1 MAYDAT
7 AKAVGIKAIGTVE
20 SSFDYTAINYAD
32 PITVGVM
39 QWFGTRASAL
49 LRRMRGQQAVMV
61 SERTN
66 FCQDPGTAR
75 ADYWASTAA
84 TQTATVGGS
93 ATPYV
98 QIRHTATGALVLRV
112 GPTEKFPVREGD
124 TISFSARVSTQV
136 DADIQ
141 VWFVAENGAVSNGA
155 SRGPV
160 VSMKAADPYATVTH
174 SVKVAGNGT
183 MLCLIRTVDTVGQ
196 NATFRVNSPIITINK
211 PVLPFFSGAT
221 TSTATNKYA
230 WLGAAGASY
239 STETVYGS
247 AGGQWTGVAQS
258 INDALD
264 QHNDNDNWWTD
275 RFLTRA
281 EGESLRPM
289 LNANKAIQNA
299 QAIEDMESYK
309 KSAVSLGIDPEGN
322 TKMML
327 LFFTALHQSPARA
340 RRLIAT
346 IGPSSS
352 FQRLHE
358 ALLSEE
364 VFGRYKTRYNTAY
377 SIIDAMDPSGV
388 DTTPPPTTE
397 PVDPGNG
404 PDTTP
409 EPPTGGVQPVGDVRR
424 VTMVGDNLHIR
435 TKTGLNVA
443 RLMPQGEWM
452 VGGKAAGTTPVTP
465 LPPEPA
471 PEVPLPPEG
480 GSGPSQGDL
489 EALVRFMTDRIGK
502 YAYSQGGTRMEP
514 DRNNYTDC
522 SGLVRYAYQKVFGI
536 EVGTYTVEQ
545 LGRGTRILQG
555 SGSIDETKLRIGD
568 LILYNWSGGRSS
580 VDHVEMYIGNSQ
592 VCGHGGPGNGPTTK
606 TLQGM
611 ATKALDWYVNRYV

>member
-49 LRRMRGQQAVMV
+49 LRRMRGQQAVLV

-66 FCQDPGTAR
+66 FIKDPLMTDQTYWRAPTSQQITGGGTTGYMNVR
-75 ADYWASTAA
+75 SAST
-84 TQTATVGGS
+84 
-93 ATPYV
+93 TPVILYIDPV
-98 QIRHTATGALVLRV
+98 
-112 GPTEKFPVREGD
+112 ENYPVRQGD
-124 TISFSARVSTQV
+124 VVSYTVEVSTQFDTRV
-136 DADIQ
+136 QIWIEAYD
-141 VWFVAENGAVSNGA
+141 GATSSA
-155 SRGPV
+155 RYGPV
-160 VSMKAADPYATVTH
+160 VTMKSTDGYARITH
-174 SVKVAGNGT
+174 STTISGT
-183 MLCLIRTVDTVGQ
+183 GTVRILVRTVDNTGVVNGSSFRIRR
-196 NATFRVNSPIITINK
+196 ATATINK
-211 PVLPFFSGAT
+211 PVTPWFGGSTA
-221 TSTATNKYA
+221 STATHKYA
-230 WLGAAGASY
+230 WLGTANASY

-264 QHNDNDNWWTD
+264 QHNDSDNWWTD

-465 LPPEPA
+465 LPPEPT

-568 LILYNWSGGRSS
+568 LILYNWRGGRSS